1 MSLPRNAS
9 LSKKTSLKL
18 DRVGLP
24 GSPTRLLVVGYYNH
38 SNLGDEQYKSTITHL
53 MKRFFI
59 KNTVPPEITF
69 IDCDQLKDYQLLPH
83 TAVILGGGDV
93 LNPYFLD
100 KMYAKFVLSPDGPP
114 PLSLVA
120 CSVGVPYNDIYLQ
133 PEHRKKLE
141 MFDAIF
147 LRTKQDLHALQTHLP
162 PEKIHYFPDTSCFAL
177 EYIANTNQFKQ
188 AMVPP
193 FFSLYC
199 HIQSTRNKRKIVG
212 VMLCRHIY
220 HPTPEY
226 RPRYQEIVQHLAN
239 LLMRLVKMKYM
250 IVLVPFNTKPLKP
263 GESSDTNKEN
273 DVLIQQDVLKCM
285 HPSYL
290 PSIVS
295 VDFKLTLEQTM
306 LLYKMFY
313 MTIPMR
319 FHATLFSTYMGVPMI
334 PVFTTKKIT
343 NFLRD
348 IDWKYGVRMERD
360 SRDLPISL
368 DEEQWFALFRQLVRA
383 DAYLSGKN
391 RMLDATQEF
400 KRATLEKGA
409 VLRMELQGEGRRMRE
424 NIAAAA
430 AAAAAAGPPPS
441 ARTVSFLLSV
451 FDTPHDDAPGL
462 ADVVSEGTLSLVT
475 PHQVQEEKEDRNGN
489 VSPSSEMNRI
499 IQRTYTKL
507 QQFAAEYGAAD
518 FRELSEPQLQQIA
531 VCVVSYYLT
540 GNIDSRYNHG
550 LQEKM
555 FCADYPYLEEWSWV
569 WKHARSQSYSLD
581 VPPEP
586 GPFSMRFNL
595 DYIDQ
600 NDRSGVHRSGWKYVY
615 DAVHGYHDPHANLF
629 LDLYVDRTFHW
640 KRDIYKHVDL
650 IPYTRP
656 WIGVIHHTFEEEF
669 TPYNTTALLQ
679 CPEFVA
685 SLGCCRGLIVLS
697 KTLQTQLLNR
707 LPTDIPVHVVTHP
720 TEMDVSGF
728 QYSAFIRNPDK
739 KLLHIGGWMRNLFS
753 FYQMELAPSYV
764 MIQPTSEWK
773 RVNEHRPWGKGK
785 EREEREERMD
795 NLLSKLAPEEPP
807 GSGDSTKERTP
818 TVRRWFKCFSR
829 PSVSSPCP
837 SPCCCCCTKGVKTA
851 APITHISSPEHL
863 PGDRIPPA
871 APRMVVTTTE
881 VTLRK
886 LALKGRNMDNYYPP
900 AVCWGSD
907 PSFCCEGL
915 APTTSLPYCSSNAFA
930 SSSPFASNQAPS
942 MNRLAT
948 NNWMKH
954 LWNYIR
960 RLCMNQ
966 AVADYMDNASY
977 DELLTKNVVFLNLV
991 DGSAVNT
998 LLECLVRHT
1007 PVFVNRHPAVVE
1019 VLGES
1024 YPMYFH
1030 DPSEVHTM
1038 LSQHPQLIYNT
1049 HLYLKKLDKTPYKIE
1064 TFLATLNAIITE
1076 SHT

>member
-1 MSLPRNAS
+1 
-9 LSKKTSLKL
+9 
-18 DRVGLP
+18 
-24 GSPTRLLVVGYYNH
+24 VVGYYNH
-38 SNLGDEQYKSTITHL
+38 SNLGDEQYKSTIAHV
-53 MKRFFI
+53 MKRVFI

-69 IDCDQLKDYQLLPH
+69 IDCDQLKDYQILPH
-83 TAVILGGGDV
+83 TMVVLGGGDV

-133 PEHRKKLE
+133 PEHRKKLD

-147 LRTKQDLHALQTHLP
+147 LRTKQDLQALQTHLP

-177 EYIANTNQFKQ
+177 EYIANTTQFRQ
-188 AMVPP
+188 TMVPP
-193 FFSLYC
+193 FFSLYNR
-199 HIQSTRNKRKIVG
+199 ILSTRNKRKIVG

-220 HPTPEY
+220 HPNPDH

-239 LLMRLVKMKYM
+239 LLMRLVKAKYM

-263 GESSDTNKEN
+263 GESPDTNKEN
-273 DVLIQQDVLKCM
+273 DVLIQQDVLTCV

-313 MTIPMR
+313 MTLPMR

-360 SRDLPISL
+360 RSDLPISL

-391 RMLDATQEF
+391 RLLVATQEF
-400 KRATLEKGA
+400 KHATLEKGA
-409 VLRMELQGEGRRMRE
+409 VLRMELQGEGRRIRE
-424 NIAAAA
+424 N
-430 AAAAAAGPPPS
+430 S
-441 ARTVSFLLSV
+441 AKNTISGSPATGRTASFLLSV
-451 FDTPHDDAPGL
+451 FDTTNDTPRL

-475 PHQVQEEKEDRNGN
+475 PRQAQEEKEDRGGN
-489 VSPSSEMNRI
+489 ASPSSEMNRI

-507 QQFAAEYGAAD
+507 QQFAAEYGVAD

-555 FCADYPYLEEWSWV
+555 FCANYPYREEWSWV

-581 VPPEP
+581 VAPEP
-586 GPFSMRFNL
+586 GPFPMRFNL
-595 DYIDQ
+595 DYMDQ

-615 DAVHGYHDPHANLF
+615 DAVRGYHDPHANLF

-640 KRDIYKHVDL
+640 KRDIYKYVDL

-669 TPYNTTALLQ
+669 TPYNTTALLR
-679 CPEFVA
+679 CPEFIA

-697 KTLQTQLLNR
+697 KTLQAQLLKQ
-707 LPTDIPVHVVTHP
+707 LPTDIPVYMMTHP

-773 RVNEHRPWGKGK
+773 RVNEHRGRKDRT
-785 EREEREERMD
+785 ERTDGLFSKLISDEPHGPDETAVMTENPGPLGGTEERK
-795 NLLSKLAPEEPP
+795 LTLS
-807 GSGDSTKERTP
+807 
-818 TVRRWFKCFSR
+818 RWFTCFSR
-829 PSVSSPCP
+829 PRPPCP
-837 SPCCCCCTKGVKTA
+837 SSAPCPAPPPAPCCCTKSAVALATHVPLSGPPPPAAEAA
-851 APITHISSPEHL
+851 APPLSQ
-863 PGDRIPPA
+863 DRIPPA

-907 PSFCCEGL
+907 PSFCWDGL
-915 APTTSLPYCSSNAFA
+915 ATTTSLPYCSSNAFA
-930 SSSPFASNQAPS
+930 SSSSPFASNQAPS
-942 MNRLAT
+942 MNRLAA

-960 RLCMNQ
+960 RLCLNQ
-966 AVADYMDNASY
+966 AVADYVDNASY

-1024 YPMYFH
+1024 YPMYFR

-1064 TFLATLNAIITE
+1064 TFLATLNAIVTE

>member
-1 MSLPRNAS
+1 
-9 LSKKTSLKL
+9 
-18 DRVGLP
+18 
-24 GSPTRLLVVGYYNH
+24 VVGYYNH
-38 SNLGDEQYKSTITHL
+38 SNLGDEQYKSTIAHV
-53 MKRFFI
+53 MKLVFI

-69 IDCDQLKDYQLLPH
+69 IDCDRLKDYQLLPH

-120 CSVGVPYNDIYLQ
+120 CSVGIPYNDIYLL
-133 PEHRKKLE
+133 PEHRQKLA

-147 LRTKQDLHALQTHLP
+147 LRTKQDLHALQTYLP

-177 EYIANTNQFKQ
+177 EHIARTTQFRQ
-188 AMVPP
+188 TMVPP
-193 FFSLYC
+193 FFSLYNR
-199 HIQSTRNKRKIVG
+199 ILSTQNKRKIVG

-220 HPTPEY
+220 HPKPEY
-226 RPRYQEIVQHLAN
+226 LPRYQEIVQHLAN
-239 LLMRLVKMKYM
+239 LLMRLVKAKYM

-273 DVLIQQDVLKCM
+273 DILIQHDVLTCV

-290 PSIVS
+290 SSIVS

-313 MTIPMR
+313 ITIPMR

-334 PVFTTKKIT
+334 PIFTTKKIT

-348 IDWKYGVRMERD
+348 IDWKYSVHMEKDR
-360 SRDLPISL
+360 SDLPISL

-391 RMLDATQEF
+391 RLLVAIQEF
-400 KRATLEKGA
+400 KHAIFEKVA
-409 VLRMELQGEGRRMRE
+409 VLRTELKGEGRRIRE
-424 NIAAAA
+424 HSTNNPISGSPAT
-430 AAAAAAGPPPS
+430 G
-441 ARTVSFLLSV
+441 RTASFLLSV
-451 FDTPHDDAPGL
+451 FDTSNDTPRLDDVA
-462 ADVVSEGTLSLVT
+462 SEGKT
-475 PHQVQEEKEDRNGN
+475 PHQAQEENEDRGGN
-489 VSPSSEMNRI
+489 VSPSSEMNSI

-581 VPPEP
+581 MPPEP

-697 KTLQTQLLNR
+697 KTLQAQLLNR

-773 RVNEHRPWGKGK
+773 RVNEHRTWGKGK
-785 EREEREERMD
+785 EREERMD
-795 NLLSKLAPEEPP
+795 DLLSKLAPEEPS

-837 SPCCCCCTKGVKTA
+837 CPCPSPCCCTKGVKTA
-851 APITHISSPEHL
+851 APVTHISSPEHL

-871 APRMVVTTTE
+871 APRIVVTTTE

-907 PSFCCEGL
+907 PSFCWDGL
-915 APTTSLPYCSSNAFA
+915 ATTTSLPYCSSNAFA
-930 SSSPFASNQAPS
+930 SSSSPSPFASNQAPS
-942 MNRLAT
+942 MNRLAA

-966 AVADYMDNASY
+966 AVADYVDNASY

-1024 YPMYFH
+1024 YPMYFR